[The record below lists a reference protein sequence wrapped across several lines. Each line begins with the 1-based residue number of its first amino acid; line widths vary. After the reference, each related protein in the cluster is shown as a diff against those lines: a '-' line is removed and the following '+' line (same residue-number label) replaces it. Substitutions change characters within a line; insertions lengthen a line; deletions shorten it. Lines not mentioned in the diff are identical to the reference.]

1 MASESVENYLKCIYA
16 LEHDSEG
23 KGVST
28 NAIAERMETQAP
40 SVTDM
45 LKKLKDRGLVDYK
58 KYYGA
63 NLTTTGRRIAVDII
77 RRHRLWEVFLVEK
90 LGFKWDEVHALA
102 EQLEHI
108 ESDEL
113 AQRLDDF
120 LGNPKFDP
128 HGDPIPD
135 QDGNIRK
142 GLPRVGLDAL
152 KEGERGI
159 IVGVNDSSVDFLRYL
174 DSVKLNLGVRV
185 EVIERF
191 AFDQSVKI
199 ATSHGERQ
207 VSELVA
213 RNLLLRQD

>member
-16 LEHDSEG
+16 LEQDSAG

-28 NAIAERMETQAP
+28 NAIADRMETQAP

-45 LKKLKDRGLVDYK
+45 LKKLKERGLVDYK

-63 NLTTTGRRIAVDII
+63 TLTETGRRIAIDII

-113 AQRLDDF
+113 ARRLDDF

-142 GLPRVGLDAL
+142 GQPRVGLDEL
-152 KEGERGI
+152 MEGERGV

-174 DSVKLNLGVRV
+174 DSVKLNLGVQI
-185 EVIERF
+185 EVLERF

-213 RNLLLRQD
+213 RNLLLRQA

>member
-16 LEHDSEG
+16 LEHDSG
-23 KGVST
+23 DKGVST
-28 NAIAERMETQAP
+28 NAIAERINTQAP

-45 LKKLKDRGLVDYK
+45 LKKLNEQGLVDYK

-63 NLTTTGRRIAVDII
+63 NLTETGRRIAVDII

-90 LGFKWDEVHALA
+90 LGFKWDEVHPIA

-108 ESDEL
+108 ESVEL
-113 AQRLDDF
+113 VRRLDDF
-120 LGNPKFDP
+120 LGNPRFDP

-135 QDGNIRK
+135 KDGNIRQ
-142 GLPRVGLDAL
+142 GQPRVGLDELNA
-152 KEGERGI
+152 GESGL

-174 DSVKLNLGVRV
+174 DSVKLNLGVHI
-185 EVIERF
+185 EVVERF

-199 ATSHGERQ
+199 KTTHGERQ
-207 VSELVA
+207 VSDLVA
-213 RNLLLRQD
+213 RNLLLRKD